1 MRLSACSDGNTWPC
15 AGPLDVGGGGPADR
29 SHTLVTRRYWSGMP
43 SFAAHSPEGS
53 DVTEDPVLRA
63 SNGRNWRGCSSPD
76 RRECARS
83 PWLSWS
89 LSVLSTADPM
99 PVDPALTSLWPQD
112 RSSGLHGPALPDM
125 DFRNRASSNVLSNF
139 VSESGSTD
147 FVNDLFRLQAEAAGD
162 DLLLDLSGVAEARY
176 GPVVCVAH
184 VHDR

>member
-1 MRLSACSDGNTWPC
+1 
-15 AGPLDVGGGGPADR
+15 
-29 SHTLVTRRYWSGMP
+29 MP

-89 LSVLSTADPM
+89 LSVLSTADP
-99 PVDPALTSLWPQD
+99 DAC
-112 RSSGLHGPALPDM
+112 RSGLNYSVGARQKLWTARSCTARHG
-125 DFRNRASSNVLSNF
+125 FRNRASSNVLSNF